1 MSLGLLDLSIIT
13 DRLIALVHDS
23 QESPPEFRATGMPA
37 DELRNHSEYQLSL
50 YLFHVSPDKFQRNS
64 PVTGPWADPAKTKTR
79 VPSIPYQPLSLDL
92 YYLLTAYVS
101 EPGGYV
107 KEQQAMS
114 MALKCF
120 HEKPIVTFPL
130 GGGEQGE
137 FCLTME
143 MESADEIGRLWQ
155 AITSS
160 LRLSVVYKA
169 SVIFISPPPPPR
181 LAQQPETINLAISPT
196 HLPFATTGQVICTYI
211 RVDYAGP
218 NETPLQPDPRS
229 FELVPAVVAPG
240 MPAQR
245 FQIYG
250 AGLNQSSSDHLY
262 LLFPDGIEQDV
273 TTWLV
278 PNPVSPAA
286 PVQTTTKLSLVL
298 PTAGIPPTGVY
309 QLRVGNGLAIG
320 HASAIRSNA
329 TPFSIA
335 AWVDPAGGPILNPV
349 GGMYTL
355 SGMGFTP
362 GKLEVLLETVSL
374 SPNTAVGAGQFDIN
388 GSGTVI
394 RFQLPDDLPPG
405 RYGVRVRVNG
415 VESPPAKWVV
425 KEP

>member
-1 MSLGLLDLSIIT
+1 MPLGLVDLSVIT
-13 DRLIALVHDS
+13 DRLIELVHDF
-23 QESPPEFRATGMPA
+23 QGSPPDFRATGMPP
-37 DELRNHSEYQLSL
+37 DELRNHSDFQLSL

-79 VPSIPYQPLSLDL
+79 VPPIPYQPLSLDL

-114 MALKCF
+114 TALKCF
-120 HEKPIVTFPL
+120 HEKPIVKFPL
-130 GGGEQGE
+130 GGGDQGE

-143 MESADEIGRLWQ
+143 VESADEVGRLWQ

-169 SVIFISPPPPPR
+169 SVIFIEPPTPPT
-181 LAQQPETINLAISPT
+181 LAKQPETINLAISPT
-196 HLPFATTGQVICTYI
+196 TLPFATAGQVICTYI
-211 RVDYAGP
+211 RVDYVGP

-240 MPAQR
+240 IPARRLQL
-245 FQIYG
+245 YG

-262 LLFPDGIEQDV
+262 LLLPNGTEQEV

-278 PNPVSPAA
+278 PNPALPAA
-286 PVQTTTKLSLVL
+286 PVQTAAKLTLDIPIVGIL
-298 PTAGIPPTGVY
+298 PAGVY

-320 HASAIRSNA
+320 DANAIRSNA

-335 AWVDPAGGPILNPV
+335 AWVDPAGGPILSPV
-349 GGMYTL
+349 GGIYTVN
-355 SGMGFTP
+355 GMGFAP
-362 GKLEVLLETVSL
+362 GALEVLLETVSL
-374 SPNTAVGAGQFDIN
+374 SQNVAVGPGQFDVN
-388 GSGTVI
+388 GAGTVI
-394 RFQLPDDLPPG
+394 RFQLPTNLPNG

-425 KEP
+425 KGP